1 MYLRRLVPL
10 VLLLCSIC
18 LTGAWA
24 QSTLHMGPG
33 GGSPCATGCGGDPNL
48 LNGAKR
54 VDIYQNSGGAALS
67 NQPVLL
73 IFGVPSQFG
82 NLFPLKP
89 VLGVRAVNPYPAGT
103 KSGGTANFALGGTY
117 GLIDPISDGFFGT
130 MGPGQEVYSFLNL
143 GGANNSNSFTNWSD
157 ADLEYLNLTVTGYDI
172 HVYAINA
179 DMGPHGLIDLKL
191 AQNVPVGSFILA
203 YSQADGKA
211 YSVPFTEA
219 GLKCTY

>member
-1 MYLRRLVPL
+1 MYLRRLGPVI
-10 VLLLCSIC
+10 LLLFSIC

-24 QSTLHMGPG
+24 QSTLHMGG
-33 GGSPCATGCGGDPNL
+33 GAGSPCATGCGGHPNL
-48 LNGAKR
+48 LNGATR
-54 VDIYQNSGGAALS
+54 VDIYQNSGGATLS

-82 NLFPLKP
+82 NLFPLKA

-130 MGPGQEVYSFLNL
+130 MGPGQEVYSFLHL

-172 HVYAINA
+172 HVYAINS
-179 DMGPHGLIDLKL
+179 DLGPHGLIDIRL
-191 AQNVPVGSFILA
+191 ATNVPVGSFILA
-203 YSQADGKA
+203 YSQANGVA